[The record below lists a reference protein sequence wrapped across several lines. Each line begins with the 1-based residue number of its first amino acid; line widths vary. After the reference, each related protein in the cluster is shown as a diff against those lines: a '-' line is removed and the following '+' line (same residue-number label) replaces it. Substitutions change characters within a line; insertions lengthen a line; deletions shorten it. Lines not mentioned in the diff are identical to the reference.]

1 MQNKLE
7 QLIKRVYKVW
17 KAEESKIQAPH
28 PDEETL
34 ACFLEGRLSSK
45 ENEDIK
51 MHLIKCD
58 SCAEVLITQVKLE
71 KIEEKLVPKELLE
84 RAKNLVK
91 PQEDRFSILEIMLKF
106 KEKAIEI
113 LNTTGDILVGQ
124 ELVPA
129 PVLRSRKIKDFKDQ
143 VLIFKDFKDMRVELK
158 IENTGDGSFS
168 LTVMAKEK
176 QTQRIIKDLRVT
188 LLRDELELE
197 SYLAD
202 SGKVIFEHV
211 LLGKYTVEI
220 SSIEQKLA
228 SILIDIKT

>member
-1 MQNKLE
+1 MPHKLE
-7 QLIKRVYKVW
+7 KLIQVVYKMW
-17 KAEESKIQAPH
+17 KADEAKIPQPH
-28 PDEETL
+28 PDEEAL
-34 ACFLEGRLSSK
+34 ACFLEGKLKAK

-58 SCAEVLITQVKLE
+58 SCTETLIAQIKLE
-71 KIEEKLVPKELLE
+71 KIEEKQVPKELLE
-84 RAKNLVK
+84 HAKNLVSR
-91 PQEDRFSILEIMLKF
+91 QDQSSILEILLKF

-129 PVLRSRKIKDFKDQ
+129 PLLRSRKTKDFKDE

-158 IENTGDGSFS
+158 IENNADGSFS

-176 QTQRIIKDLRVT
+176 QTQKIIKDLRVT
-188 LLRDELELE
+188 LLKDDLELE

-202 SGKVIFEHV
+202 SGKVSFEHV

-228 SILIDIKT
+228 SILLDIKI